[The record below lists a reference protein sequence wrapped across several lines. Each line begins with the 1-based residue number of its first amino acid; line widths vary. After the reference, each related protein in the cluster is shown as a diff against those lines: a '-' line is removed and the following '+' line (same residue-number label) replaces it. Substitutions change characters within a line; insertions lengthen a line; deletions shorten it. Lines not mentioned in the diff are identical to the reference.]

1 MRAAARHRALERP
14 GASHFHP
21 PLQLSDASQRFEF
34 IPWAAGAVRMRG
46 GVFQVLLK
54 LFIGALDQQTR
65 VMSLPKKGREPGQ
78 RQARNKLLP
87 SNPDQRLLFIGQK
100 FTERLSRK
108 IRCNCSI
115 EIPLKFDQ
123 RQRMPLPEAH
133 GWVGA
138 DIEDDVE
145 NELRVAVE

>member
-21 PLQLSDASQRFEF
+21 RFQLLDTSQRFEF
-34 IPWAAGAVRMRG
+34 IPWTKRDVRMRD

-54 LFIGALDQQTR
+54 LFIGALDQQIR
-65 VMSLPKKGREPGQ
+65 VMSLPNKGRELGQ

-87 SNPDQRLLFIGQK
+87 SSPDQRLLVRRK
-100 FTERLSRK
+100 FLERLLRK
-108 IRCNCSI
+108 IRCNRSI
-115 EIPLKFDQ
+115 EIPLKPDQ

>member
-1 MRAAARHRALERP
+1 MR
-14 GASHFHP
+14 
-21 PLQLSDASQRFEF
+21 D
-34 IPWAAGAVRMRG
+34 

-54 LFIGALDQQTR
+54 LFIGALDQQIR
-65 VMSLPKKGREPGQ
+65 VMSLPNKGRELGQ

-87 SNPDQRLLFIGQK
+87 SSPDQRLLFVRRK
-100 FTERLSRK
+100 LPECLSRK

-115 EIPLKFDQ
+115 EIPLKPDQ

-138 DIEDDVE
+138 DIEDVSKMNCGSPSNNDAMI
-145 NELRVAVE
+145 R